1 MNKICANP
9 HCGKEFETSNG
20 RTKYC
25 SQKCAKYMHKHSHDI
40 ERYKDKPCENC
51 GKDHDHTYGSGRFCS
66 EECKLEYIA
75 STKRGV
81 HNPKVIAHLN
91 KLREEGKLPKK
102 APYGTWKCSICGFV
116 AETKFELSNHMS
128 MVHYI
133 TPKSG
138 ESFNHIDTG
147 EYECAYCGK
156 LFNTR
161 RGVIGHMTS
170 CPNHPNKE
178 MHDEAH
184 KRSGM
189 TYSSRVKSGEIDV
202 SKISHKHTLETK
214 EKLSRIRAEQVR
226 NEYLTNFHAKVK
238 WYKVKNIN
246 GEEFSVRGHWEE
258 NVALQLNR
266 LGILWV
272 KAKPIKYFKEYWH
285 NYTADL
291 YVPSMDVY
299 VEVKGRYP
307 DTDREKMRLVVEQN
321 KDKKIY
327 FIHDKYDDFITG
339 KIPFDDEL
347 IINDTDL

>member
-1 MNKICANP
+1 MIKICENP

-25 SQKCAKYMHKHSHDI
+25 SQKCAKYMHEHSHDI

-66 EECKLEYIA
+66 KECKVEYIA
-75 STKRGV
+75 SKNKGAN
-81 HNPKVIAHLN
+81 NPKVKAHLD
-91 KLREEGKLPKK
+91 KLRVAGKVPNQ
-102 APYGTWKCSICGFV
+102 APYGRWKCKICGFI
-116 AETKFELSNHMS
+116 ARTRSELKEHNKD
-128 MVHYI
+128 VHQLYI
-133 TPKSG
+133 NTRPDDENGLYKCQ
-138 ESFNHIDTG
+138 F
-147 EYECAYCGK
+147 CGK
-156 LFNTR
+156 EYDNVNSL
-161 RGVIGHMTS
+161 IGHS
-170 CPNHPNKE
+170 ANCPNHPNKE

-184 KRSGM
+184 KRSGR
-189 TYSSRVKSGEIDV
+189 TLSQRYKNGEIDKSV
-202 SKISHKHTLETK
+202 FSHKHTLETK

-272 KAKPIKYFKEYWH
+272 KAKPIRYFKEYWH

-327 FIHDKYDDFITG
+327 FIHDKYDDFISG

-347 IINDTDL
+347 IITDIDL